1 MDNPIFWWI
10 LFGLNFILYGI
21 CCIMIIKRKNY
32 TSISIRS
39 PTLLLCNILG
49 NFFMNTIIILSNI
62 FNNNT
67 ISSFYYLFRFMMIL
81 SMILTYE
88 RILICCRIE
97 RINKEE
103 EEIDKRLLSKKKYL
117 FQEKFYVRL
126 LLVFLLLFIIAMSII
141 KVINIA
147 GVEMFYTFNFIY
159 YYNNNNNNNT
169 EENKINVDD
178 IYKSQM
184 LGWIIWNFI
193 EQFVMITYIYRT
205 VIKFIKEKIKTEL
218 ILFFVIWYIYSTICS
233 FIDYYTKSNPDIN
246 KDNINLIVII
256 LSLFI
261 NYICLFINGYLPII
275 LSYQYKTAIS
285 YHFSPKLMN
294 NMYLF
299 LTNEECY
306 DVFSNYLL
314 KTNNGR
320 GLFYLKLYTH
330 IMKYKLSFVLNIDK
344 NQIFNDANQIY
355 NIYFANN
362 NNNLYENQIDQVTL
376 KKVRADCQ
384 ALENNTYT
392 KELFDEALQFVFN
405 ELKIIFSLFR
415 NTMEYKHLYNKIR
428 LESYIQCKM
437 CNTGLIKQ
445 Y

>member
-1 MDNPIFWWI
+1 MDNAIFWWI
-10 LFGLNFILYGI
+10 LFCLNFILYGL
-21 CCIMIIKRKNY
+21 CCILIIKRKNY

-49 NFFMNTIIILSNI
+49 NFFMNNTIVLYNILNLNI
-62 FNNNT
+62 
-67 ISSFYYLFRFMMIL
+67 ISSFYYLFRLMMIL

-88 RILICCRIE
+88 RILICCRID
-97 RINKEE
+97 RIDKEE
-103 EEIDKRLLSKKKYL
+103 VEIDKRLLFEKKYL
-117 FQEKFYVRL
+117 FQEKFYVWL
-126 LLVFLLLFIIAMSII
+126 LLVVLLLFIIAMAII
-141 KVINIA
+141 KIIHID

-159 YYNNNNNNNT
+159 NS
-169 EENKINVDD
+169 EENEINVDD

-184 LGWIIWNFI
+184 LGWVIWNFI
-193 EQFVMITYIYRT
+193 EQFVMVTYIYRT
-205 VIKFIKEKIKTEL
+205 VFKFIKEKIKTEL
-218 ILFFVIWYIYSTICS
+218 LLFFIIWYIYSTICS
-233 FIDYYTKSNPDIN
+233 FFDYYTRFNS
-246 KDNINLIVII
+246 NINQDTVNLIIRI

-275 LSYQYKTAIS
+275 SSYQYKTAIS

-294 NMYLF
+294 NLYLF

-306 DVFSNYLL
+306 EVFSNYLL
-314 KTNNGR
+314 KTNNGK

-362 NNNLYENQIDQVTL
+362 NNLYENQIDQVTL

-392 KELFDEALQFVFN
+392 KELFDGALQFVFN
-405 ELKIIFSLFR
+405 ELKEIFNSFR
-415 NTMEYKHLYNKIR
+415 KSMEYKNLYNKIR

-437 CNTGLIKQ
+437 CNTGLIQQ

>member
-1 MDNPIFWWI
+1 MNNTIV
-10 LFGLNFILYGI
+10 LY
-21 CCIMIIKRKNY
+21 
-32 TSISIRS
+32 
-39 PTLLLCNILG
+39 NIL
-49 NFFMNTIIILSNI
+49 NLNI
-62 FNNNT
+62 
-67 ISSFYYLFRFMMIL
+67 ISSFYYLFRLMMIL

-88 RILICCRIE
+88 RILICCRID

-126 LLVFLLLFIIAMSII
+126 LLVVLLLFIIAMVII
-141 KVINIA
+141 KIIHID

-159 YYNNNNNNNT
+159 NT
-169 EENKINVDD
+169 KEKN

-184 LGWIIWNFI
+184 LGWVIWNFI

-205 VIKFIKEKIKTEL
+205 VFKFIKENIKTEL
-218 ILFFVIWYIYSTICS
+218 ILFFILWYIYSTFCS
-233 FIDYYTKSNPDIN
+233 FIDYYTRFNSNIN
-246 KDNINLIVII
+246 LDTINLIVRI

-275 LSYQYKTAIS
+275 SSYQYKTAIS

-294 NMYLF
+294 NLYLF

-306 DVFSNYLL
+306 EVFSNYLL
-314 KTNNGR
+314 KTNNGK

-362 NNNLYENQIDQVTL
+362 NNLYENQIDQVTL

-392 KELFDEALQFVFN
+392 KELFDGALQFVFN
-405 ELKIIFSLFR
+405 ELKEIFNSFR
-415 NTMEYKHLYNKIR
+415 KTMEYKNLYNKIR

-437 CNTGLIKQ
+437 CNTGLIQQ